1 MTRTAYGDISQ
12 RTAAY
17 AYNTMLEHA
26 EPVCV
31 LGKFGTVKA
40 IPKNKAETV
49 KFRRPI
55 PFTAATT
62 PLQEGVTPNAR
73 QMLYE
78 DVSVTLEQF
87 GELVVITDKVNDLSE
102 DPVLNDASMMAG
114 ENAGRTLEQIIYGVV
129 RGGTSVFYANG
140 NARNAV
146 NTAITLNKQ
155 RKVTRYLKSMKA
167 KKFTRIL
174 DGSVNIGTQPM
185 EAAYVAIA
193 HTDLEADIR
202 NLAGFVPTSK
212 YGTRTTI
219 SEYEIG
225 QVEDVRYILSPDL
238 AEFADAGGAAGGN
251 FESTT
256 GTNADVYPILYFG
269 MDAFGLTPLK
279 NSKGPDMKSNMAMT
293 PTVINPG
300 TIDKSDPLGQR
311 GYVGWKAWF
320 NAVRLNETWM
330 ARLEVAASAL

>member
-17 AYNTMLEHA
+17 AYTTMLEHA

>member
-238 AEFADAGGAAGGN
+238 AEFADAGGTAGGN

>member
-1 MTRTAYGDISQ
+1 MSRTAYGDVSQ

-26 EPVCV
+26 EPVIV
-31 LGKFGTVKA
+31 LGKFGTLKP
-40 IPKNKAETV
+40 IPLNKAETV
-49 KFRRPI
+49 KFRRPQ

-102 DPVLNDASMMAG
+102 DPVLKDASMMAG

-129 RGGTSVFYANG
+129 KGGTSVFYANG

-146 NTAITLNKQ
+146 NTAISLNKQ
-155 RKVTRYLKSMKA
+155 RKVTRYLKAMKA
-167 KKFTRIL
+167 KKFTRIA

-185 EAAYVAIA
+185 EAAYVAVA
-193 HTDLEADIR
+193 HTNLEADIR

-212 YGTRTTI
+212 YGTRQTI

-225 QVEDVRYILSPDL
+225 QVEDVRYVLSPDL
-238 AEFADAGGAAGGN
+238 GAFADAGGATAG

-279 NSKGPDMKSNMAMT
+279 NSKIDGKNNMAMT

-330 ARLEVAASAL
+330 ARLEVAATAL